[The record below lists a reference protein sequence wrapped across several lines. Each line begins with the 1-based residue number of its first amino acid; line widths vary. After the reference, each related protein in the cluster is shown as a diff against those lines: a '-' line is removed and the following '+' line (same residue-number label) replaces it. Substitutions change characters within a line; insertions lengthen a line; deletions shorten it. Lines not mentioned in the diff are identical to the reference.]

1 MSAEIPTLEPTEI
14 NAGDTATWS
23 RTLADHPASAGW
35 ALSYVLINA
44 TAKISISSTAGGDD
58 HLVLVA
64 ASATAGWTAGVYD
77 WRARVTKS
85 GEVYTVGQ
93 GRITVLPSL
102 SASTADL
109 RSHARKTLDAIESVI
124 EGRAS
129 QDVLEYQI
137 AGRSLKR
144 IPVADL
150 LVLRDRYRSEVARE
164 DAANNAARGLPDRR
178 RVFVRFA

>member
-1 MSAEIPTLEPTEI
+1 MAADIPTAEPLSAR
-14 NAGDTATWS
+14 AGDTWRWTRA
-23 RTLADHPASAGW
+23 LADYPASDGW

-44 TAKISISSTAGGDD
+44 GAKVTISASSDGDD
-58 HLVLVA
+58 HAVTVA
-64 ASATAGWTAGVYD
+64 AAATANYAAGAYEWV
-77 WRARVTKS
+77 ARVSKS
-85 GEVYTVGQ
+85 GEVYTVGT

-109 RSHARKTLDAIESVI
+109 RTHARKTLEAIEAVI

-150 LVLRDRYRSEVARE
+150 LMLRDRYRAEVARE
-164 DAANNAARGLPDRR
+164 DAANRVALGLPDRR